1 MSLFAHTTTRKCI
14 AITLNLIL
22 LCSMIGC
29 GTSTSVSP
37 KPTPTPSPTFTR
49 LFSPHYQVKSQFNIA
64 YGPSFEEQLDLC
76 RPSGISTARPGIVLI
91 HGGAFVAGDKRYQ
104 FDDYDTLL
112 DVCQGLASQGFLV
125 ASINYRLAPDAIWPA
140 QVVDAQLAVRWLR
153 AHASEIKLNPQDLC
167 TVGLSAGAY
176 LSVFLGVLQKIH
188 VGDRADLLASE
199 SPGVS
204 CVVDFYGPVDLA
216 QLVKT
221 APEPN
226 QTVRDLLG
234 YATPESN
241 PDLYRAA
248 SPLFLVSSQSAPTLI
263 IHGTQDT
270 TVPIAQSQALEQALQ
285 KQRVS
290 VQLITYPGTHSLG
303 GLSQQQIRVLW
314 THVLDFLVSYQ
325 HP

>member
-1 MSLFAHTTTRKCI
+1 MSVFTHTARKSI
-14 AITLNLIL
+14 AITFNLIF
-22 LCSMIGC
+22 LCSLIGC
-29 GTSTSVSP
+29 GTSITASP
-37 KPTPTPSPTFTR
+37 KPSPTPSPTFTR
-49 LFSPHYQVKSQFNIA
+49 LFSAHYQVAIQSNIA
-64 YGPSFEEQLDLC
+64 YGPAFEEQLDLC
-76 RPSGISTARPGIVLI
+76 RPLGISTARPGIVLI

-104 FDDYDTLL
+104 FDDYDTLP

-140 QVVDAQLAVRWLR
+140 QVSDAQLAVRWLR
-153 AHASEIKLNPQDLC
+153 AHASEIKLNPQSLC

-188 VGDRADLLASE
+188 PGDRADLLASQAATV
-199 SPGVS
+199 G

-216 QLVKT
+216 QLLKT
-221 APEPN
+221 APESN

-234 YATPESN
+234 YATPESD
-241 PDLYRAA
+241 PELYHAA
-248 SPLFLVSSQSAPTLI
+248 SPLFLVSSQSAPALI

-270 TVPIAQSQALEQALQ
+270 TVPIAQSQALQQALQ
-285 KQRVS
+285 KQHVS

-303 GLSQQQIRVLW
+303 ELSQQQIRVLW
-314 THVLDFLVSYQ
+314 THALTFLVSYQ